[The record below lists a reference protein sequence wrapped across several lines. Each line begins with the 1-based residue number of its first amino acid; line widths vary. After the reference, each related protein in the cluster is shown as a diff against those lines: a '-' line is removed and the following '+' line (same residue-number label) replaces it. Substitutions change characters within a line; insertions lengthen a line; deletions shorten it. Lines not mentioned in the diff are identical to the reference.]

1 MSIKTIGQQTT
12 STSVGLEK
20 KINDGAKK
28 LVIDILQ
35 ATQYSTPIPSTIREL
50 VTNACDSQREKE
62 IAIDILSGKVS
73 KEEYFIT
80 RNGEQ
85 YEDSNFDASYYDL
98 DYLDAE
104 NNIIKITYKE
114 DNAGTGYCD
123 SVEITD
129 YGVGIGKRRLE
140 GMLELGYSTKRNT
153 SENFGAFGLGSKVAL
168 STGVPFY
175 TVETHYNGKMFK
187 LNCHPYKTDFVISKW
202 DADGSITLS
211 NGTKAYYKNT
221 EQKNQTTISFGVKK
235 HNRNLFTDS
244 VNQQLTYFNNVKFF
258 YKYANS
264 SEPYNL
270 TISSK
275 PLLNTNTLI
284 VSDGGYY
291 ARPHIVIVKNSG
303 DDVGINYGSIDFREL
318 EMEQLW
324 GNVGIKCPMRQ
335 AYEKD
340 GEIIVVQEGVE
351 VTPSREKVIWN
362 DHTKEYVQKMLER
375 GANEASEIIESE
387 LNQSEFV
394 AWVKACS
401 NVLYK
406 GTKNVDEIANAPAL
420 TQIAKLIDVSNIKPK
435 FKDTGIRFG
444 SPKKM
449 LTGIKLRTV
458 QFKAGKA
465 IREDCND
472 WTNVHFDRLYF
483 TNGNAEA
490 VKDAYLTADSYPIFL
505 VSLNVAIDAKEE
517 DVERAETLWELF
529 TDSPLVNSY
538 DVIEIPEDYINS
550 FKENPIGT
558 TEPHMLTP
566 AEQRK
571 LNAQIVMHTLRWG
584 RLKNDWVWD
593 KVEPKLHDVLTSET
607 VTYYGTMKED
617 EVKLKA
623 AATLLSG
630 RVSSYGRVISSLSYL
645 NDYVKSPMLY
655 HDCFPTAINKYR
667 SYLGDF
673 KFNSPQIVGMS
684 ENTLKQVS
692 KNTTWKHIDEF
703 FYSMDEDGNIV
714 TSEYLKSYLTSRLLT
729 KNFRYDWMQSSVFQE
744 LFPEIS
750 KLYSDIKRYQ
760 INCLEIGRMNGDVS
774 SYILHLHQFADYQ
787 DVCEQNDVSLRQEK
801 SREIFVV
808 DVPSIDAY
816 DKELVGLYNTFD
828 EMAEGIN
835 GFMHELYYSG
845 SGLNHNFNTEAKSIL
860 TKILSMNGK
869 FDIEIPEISVPE
881 VLYGYEKMDTAIN

>member
-1 MSIKTIGQQTT
+1 VSIKTIGQKTT

-62 IAIDILSGKVS
+62 IAIEILSGRAN
-73 KEEYFIT
+73 KEDYFIT
-80 RNGEQ
+80 RNGDQ
-85 YEDSNFDASYYDL
+85 YEDSNFDADYYNL
-98 DYLDAE
+98 EYLDTHNNDIEILYME
-104 NNIIKITYKE
+104 NNS
-114 DNAGTGYCD
+114 GVGYCD
-123 SVEITD
+123 TVSITD
-129 YGVGIGKRRLE
+129 HGVGIGGRRLE

-187 LNCHPYKTDFVISKW
+187 LNCHPYKTDFTISKW
-202 DADGSITLS
+202 DADGSIILS
-211 NGTKAYYKNT
+211 NGMPAYYKHT
-221 EQKNQTTISFGVKK
+221 DEKNHTIISFGVKK
-235 HNRNLFTDS
+235 HNRSLFSDS
-244 VNQQLTYFNNVKFF
+244 VSQQLTYFNNVQFL
-258 YKYANS
+258 YQYADMES
-264 SEPYNL
+264 PYNK
-270 TISSK
+270 TAINK
-275 PLLNTNTLI
+275 PLLNTETLI
-284 VSDGGYY
+284 VCDGSYY
-291 ARPHIVIVKNSG
+291 SRPHIVIVKNPG
-303 DDVGINYGSIDFREL
+303 DEIGINYGSIDFREL

-362 DHTKEYVQKMLER
+362 DHTKAYVQLMLEKA
-375 GANEASEIIESE
+375 ANEASEIIEDE
-387 LNQSEFV
+387 LKQDEFV

-406 GTKNVDEIANAPAL
+406 GSRNVDEIANAPAL
-420 TQIAKLIDVSNIKPK
+420 AQISKLVDTSNIKPK
-435 FKDTGIRFG
+435 FKDTGIRFE
-444 SPKKM
+444 SPRKM
-449 LTGIKLRTV
+449 LTGIRLRTV
-458 QFKAGKA
+458 QFRAGKA

-505 VSLNVAIDAKEE
+505 VSFNVTIDAKEE

-529 TDSPLVNSY
+529 TDSPLVKSY
-538 DVIEIPEDYINS
+538 DEVEVPQDYINS

-584 RLKNDWVWD
+584 RLKNNWVWD

-623 AATLLSG
+623 AATILGARTPRYG
-630 RVSSYGRVISSLSYL
+630 RIVSSLGYL
-645 NDYVKSPMLY
+645 DDYNNSPILY
-655 HDCFPTAINKYR
+655 HDCAPTALGKYKE
-667 SYLGDF
+667 YLSNF

-684 ENTLKQVS
+684 ESILKQVS
-692 KNTTWKHIDEF
+692 KNTTWKHIDDF
-703 FYSMDEDGNIV
+703 FYSMDEDGNV
-714 TSEYLKSYLTSRLLT
+714 VASEYLKAYLTSRILA
-729 KNFRYDWMQSSVFQE
+729 KNVQYGWMESNVFKE

-750 KLYSDIKRYQ
+750 KLYRDTLNYFRTCLN
-760 INCLEIGRMNGDVS
+760 INRMSGEVS
-774 SYILHLHQFADYQ
+774 SYMLFLHQFTEYQ

-816 DKELVGLYNTFD
+816 DKELVRLYDTFN
-828 EMAEGIN
+828 EMSEGIN
-835 GFMHELYYSG
+835 GFMHELYYNG

-869 FDIEIPEISVPE
+869 FDIEVPEISVPGTS
-881 VLYGYEKMDTAIN
+881 YGYEKLDAETN